1 MSSVAVRREGEYID
15 PVSNLSMEPNVQDPT
30 FSSSLDQL
38 TLSDRMTRVFH
49 APLSSFRAVQQE
61 QSWQDWLLP
70 AVLMCIVWVATNYL
84 TLSVVGNPELPALQP
99 RLETLTE
106 EQRVQALESLGM
118 WRQHGWFTM
127 PIVSTF
133 SSLAAL
139 GLVLLALGRYA
150 FRADVAL
157 RGMLVVKA
165 YAMLVLIPEWIV
177 RTPLILI
184 QQTPDI
190 KFGPGALLSED
201 IAATF
206 VGRILAGIDFF
217 DVWQGWIMGVGLA
230 VMAGIPTRHGIIA
243 VLALWGAWVVVGAL
257 LWALPAAGV

>member
-1 MSSVAVRREGEYID
+1 M
-15 PVSNLSMEPNVQDPT
+15 QDPT
-30 FSSSLDQL
+30 FASSLDQL

-49 APLSSFRAVQQE
+49 APASSFRAVQQE
-61 QSWQDWLLP
+61 QSWQDWLIP
-70 AVLMCIVWVATNYL
+70 VVLMCTVWVATNYL
-84 TLSVVGNPELPALQP
+84 TLSVVGNPELPALQQQ
-99 RLETLTE
+99 LETLTQ
-106 EQRVQALESLGM
+106 EQRDGAMASLSM

-127 PIVSTF
+127 PIVSSF

-150 FRADVAL
+150 FGADVAL
-157 RGMLVVKA
+157 RGMLVVKS

-177 RTPLILI
+177 RTLLILS

-190 KFGPGALLSED
+190 QLGPAALLSEE
-201 IAATF
+201 IAATL

-230 VMAGIPTRHGIIA
+230 VMAEIPTRRGIIA

-257 LWALPAAGV
+257 IAGAVPAAQ